1 MIESIYNYNKISSLW
16 ATGGQ
21 PDEDE
26 LHAIGQAGFEV
37 VINLGLDKAEY
48 SIPEEKNILA
58 LYGIKYYHL
67 PVSFQAPQIEH
78 YQEFAKILH
87 SIADKKV
94 FIHCAA
100 NKRVSVFI
108 ALYQMIEMKLPFQEA
123 QKKIRSIWQPNDVWD
138 NFISFV
144 LALKK

>member
-1 MIESIYNYNKISSLW
+1 MIESIYNYKKISSLL

-26 LHAIGQAGFEV
+26 LHAIGQAEFEV

>member
-1 MIESIYNYNKISSLW
+1 MIESIYNFKKISPLW

-26 LHAIGQAGFEV
+26 LHEIGQAGFEV
-37 VINLGLDKAEY
+37 VINLGRDKTDYA
-48 SIPEEKNILA
+48 IPEEKNILA

-78 YQEFAKILH
+78 YQEFAKILR
-87 SIADKKV
+87 SISDKKV

-108 ALYQMIEMKLPFQEA
+108 ALYQMIETKLPFQEA
-123 QKKIRSIWQPNDVWD
+123 
-138 NFISFV
+138 
-144 LALKK
+144 